1 MKISR
6 MLVLMMALSLV
17 AACGG
22 SSGGG
27 EPTPTPTP
35 TTPEARAA
43 SGAAVEKSQ
52 EASGQAILGAL
63 EQFIPAI
70 VLKAA
75 SSKAA
80 SDKPI
85 DITEECNGGGSFTA
99 TGTITAECTG
109 LPASTTCVISNSS
122 VNIAFADCYK
132 GMDVEGVNYGITL
145 NGPASASLTG
155 SITADISAE
164 DPVILSSNFTGALSG
179 EVTIG
184 GDVVGTV
191 DLDGVTYSGSGAGE
205 HPTIACSGTCTVT
218 VDGEAE
224 AICGVSSDCGGCTE

>member
-6 MLVLMMALSLV
+6 MLVLMMVLSLV

-22 SSGGG
+22 SGGG
-27 EPTPTPTP
+27 GGGPTPTP

-85 DITEECNGGGSFTA
+85 DITQECNGGGSFTA

-164 DPVILSSNFTGALSG
+164 EPVILSSNFTGALSG

-191 DLDGVTYSGSGAGE
+191 DLDGVMYSGSGGDQ
-205 HPTIACSGTCTVT
+205 PTIACSGTCTVT

-224 AICGVSSDCGGCTE
+224 ATCGVSSDCGGCTE